1 MHYCAMTAI
10 DQLNDLG
17 DLVFDIICSGK
28 DDDWSTASDLA
39 SQILV

>member
-1 MHYCAMTAI
+1 MHYCGMTVI
-10 DQLNDLG
+10 DQLNDLD

-28 DDDWSTASDLA
+28 DDDCSAAGDLA